1 MNRFEGCVCCGRY
14 IPEGCMVCPACIR
27 QSEAKPAIEKKED
40 LKAYLKRKHKGEE
53 NAVKS
58 ADLEDLFD
66 MGGRDIRRCV
76 SALRKEG
83 VPICSDTHK
92 GYYYAKD
99 QEDVNATVSRLNEF
113 LTGIANARTGLLF
126 SKVED
131 MPKIKSVRICFTT
144 GDGPDEELMVTVS

>member
-1 MNRFEGCVCCGRY
+1 MNGMEGCVCCGCSV
-14 IPEGCMVCPACIR
+14 PEGFMVCPVCIR
-27 QSEAKPAIEKKED
+27 HAEAKSVSEKKED
-40 LKAYLKRKHKGEE
+40 LRIYLKKKHKGEE

-58 ADLEDLFD
+58 AYLEWLFA

-99 QEDVNATVSRLNEF
+99 QEDVNATVGRLNEF

-131 MPKIKSVRICFTT
+131 MPKIKSIRICFST
-144 GDGPDEELMVTVS
+144 GDGPDEEMMLTVS